1 MKSKINHVKNFKKDH
16 ILCKPIAQKRL
27 NAVFKCSLP
36 HKQGCSKEIFSK
48 AVKNFHAHMNVNEN
62 EQMICETIKLL
73 IKTKKKFSFMNKVER
88 NFYKNVLLTLNRN
101 SY

>member
-1 MKSKINHVKNFKKDH
+1 
-16 ILCKPIAQKRL
+16 
-27 NAVFKCSLP
+27 
-36 HKQGCSKEIFSK
+36 
-48 AVKNFHAHMNVNEN
+48 MNVNEN

-88 NFYKNVLLTLNRN
+88 NFNKNVLLTLNRN